1 MTTPEFHPPEERS
14 GAAGRRRIDEES
26 ARAMRAPTP
35 GDRASGRARRNSRAV
50 TPQLGGAVS
59 EDDPFG
65 FPLAA
70 PELERCVRAAL
81 EEDGA
86 YRDVATAACVLSAR
100 RAHGTIVARGAGV
113 IAGVP
118 LAVAAFRLL
127 DANMAIRVDADDG
140 APVLDGTIIMR
151 ITGLAHAILSAERV
165 ALNYLRE
172 LSGIATL
179 TSHYADAVRGTGTG
193 VRETWRVTP
202 GLRALQHYA
211 VRAGGG
217 MDERGAQQRVL
228 VRGNHVSAVGGDIE
242 AVVRR
247 ARELAE
253 HAALAVECRSVG
265 QVREALDCGVDAV
278 VLDGLTAA
286 QVRECVEAAAGR
298 ARVDVTGTVRLDTVR
313 AFAQAGADHVAV
325 DALTECAPALDLALA
340 FEPA

>member
-1 MTTPEFHPPEERS
+1 MTTPEFHTPDEGP
-14 GAAGRRRIDEES
+14 GAAGRRRLDDES
-26 ARAMRAPTP
+26 PRAPRAP
-35 GDRASGRARRNSRAV
+35 GPEGRTTGRIRRNSRAV
-50 TPQLGGAVS
+50 TPQVGGAVA

-65 FPLAA
+65 FPLSA

-86 YRDVATAACVLSAR
+86 YGDVATAACVLSAR
-100 RAHGTIVARGAGV
+100 RAHGTIMARGAGV
-113 IAGVP
+113 IAGIP

-127 DANMAIRVDADDG
+127 DANAAIRVDADDG
-140 APVLDGTIIMR
+140 APVVDGTVIMR

-193 VRETWRVTP
+193 VRDTWRVTP

-217 MDERGAQQRVL
+217 LDERGEMETVV
-228 VRGNHVSAVGGDIE
+228 VRANHVSAVGGEIA

-247 ARELAE
+247 ARELGAD
-253 HAALAVECRSVG
+253 AAIAVECRSVG
-265 QVREALDCGVDAV
+265 QVREALDCGVHTV

-298 ARVDVTGTVRLDTVR
+298 ARVEVTGAVRLDTIR
-313 AFAQAGADHVAV
+313 AFAHAGADRVAI
-325 DALTECAPALDLALA
+325 DALTECAPALDLALS